1 MSREKKRKKNKEE
14 GDDEDLTQI
23 TPVSIPTESLLVS
36 GLKDIQEHEAKD
48 TKQTWL
54 MWCLYLNNV

>member
-48 TKQTWL
+48 TKQT
-54 MWCLYLNNV
+54 